1 MKYTSFAHFVC
12 IGAARYGD
20 DIDLLKGGGDAAV
33 VESYIQFKTNPGAI
47 SPESL
52 DERWLKVREIFEKYQ
67 FIPFDERVSLSLR
80 TRLGHHFQQ
89 PL

>member
-1 MKYTSFAHFVC
+1 MKYSSFAHFVS

-33 VESYIQFKTNPGAI
+33 VESYIHFKTTPGAV

-67 FIPFDERVSLSLR
+67 FIPFDEKVCIDATSSLNLIQATS
-80 TRLGHHFQQ
+80 
-89 PL
+89 